1 MKSHYNFSRHS
12 KNNNSSKLQDY
23 IHFVQGKF
31 EGLFPPLLR
40 LASSQ
45 FPHLCL
51 VEDWLTSEPSLRAPM
66 PLSPRVPRVI
76 TEDIEAALAL
86 VTACPA
92 ATNIQLQQLLSLPP
106 RLAWSAASVL
116 TKHIRTIL
124 SPQVPRH
131 TQELYKQVWSRLNTV
146 YPRQLWLMTVNSLT
160 ESPAITAEELAL
172 DPLSVLRCDSRVFR
186 AGPILQLMLYML
198 KACLAASR
206 TRLAQY
212 CSDQQLMASSS
223 VQEAEREELRNSL
236 VLTQESAAIQILLE
250 TCQATEEEEEL
261 SSRLTDLQET
271 QSAVCCYLHQAF
283 IEDTTMTLAKLVH
296 FQGYPHS
303 LLSVTTAGVPSMFIC
318 LDTSPELLSQP
329 SIRKQ
334 KFAVDLIAHLSVMWA
349 MPKSLSYARLAVNSV
364 TTLLG
369 VLADKERREVIESSL
384 PALVMISRAFPPLIE
399 ECLQVLSQAA
409 SMHSTGAEMARF
421 HQPNYQPSIK
431 V

>member
-1 MKSHYNFSRHS
+1 
-12 KNNNSSKLQDY
+12 
-23 IHFVQGKF
+23 
-31 EGLFPPLLR
+31 
-40 LASSQ
+40 
-45 FPHLCL
+45 
-51 VEDWLTSEPSLRAPM
+51 M
-66 PLSPRVPRVI
+66 PLSPCVPRVI

-86 VTACPA
+86 VTSCPA

-116 TKHIRTIL
+116 TKHIRTVL

-160 ESPAITAEELAL
+160 QSPAITAEELAL

-212 CSDQQLMASSS
+212 CSDQQLMANSS

-250 TCQATEEEEEL
+250 TCQATQEEEEL

-303 LLSVTTAGVPSMFIC
+303 LLPVTTAGVPSMFIC

-369 VLADKERREVIESSL
+369 VLADKERREVLESSL

-399 ECLQVLSQAA
+399 ECLQLLSQSA
-409 SMHSTGAEMARF
+409 SMTSTGAEMARF

-431 V
+431 VWGKY

>member
-1 MKSHYNFSRHS
+1 
-12 KNNNSSKLQDY
+12 
-23 IHFVQGKF
+23 
-31 EGLFPPLLR
+31 
-40 LASSQ
+40 
-45 FPHLCL
+45 
-51 VEDWLTSEPSLRAPM
+51 M
-66 PLSPRVPRVI
+66 PLSPRCPRVI

-86 VTACPA
+86 VTSCPA

-116 TKHIRTIL
+116 TKHMRTIL

-212 CSDQQLMASSS
+212 CSDQQLMANSS

-303 LLSVTTAGVPSMFIC
+303 LLPVTTAGVPSMFIC

-399 ECLQVLSQAA
+399 ECLQLLSQSA
-409 SMHSTGAEMARF
+409 SMTSTGSEIARF

>member
-1 MKSHYNFSRHS
+1 M
-12 KNNNSSKLQDY
+12 
-23 IHFVQGKF
+23 QGKF

-51 VEDWLTSEPSLRAPM
+51 VEDWLTSEPCLRAPM
-66 PLSPRVPRVI
+66 PLSPRCPRVV

-86 VTACPA
+86 VTSCPA

-116 TKHIRTIL
+116 ATHIRTIL

-186 AGPILQLMLYML
+186 AGPILQLLLYML

-206 TRLAQY
+206 TRLTQY
-212 CSDQQLMASSS
+212 CSDQQLGANSSI
-223 VQEAEREELRNSL
+223 QEAEREELKNSL

-250 TCQATEEEEEL
+250 TCQATSEEEQV

-271 QSAVCCYLHQAF
+271 QSGVCCYLHQAF

-303 LLSVTTAGVPSMFIC
+303 LLPVTTAGVPSMFIC

-349 MPKSLSYARLAVNSV
+349 MPKSLSYARLAVNSIS
-364 TTLLG
+364 TLLG
-369 VLADKERREVIESSL
+369 VLADKERRDVIESSL

-399 ECLQVLSQAA
+399 ECLQLLSQAA
-409 SMHSTGAEMARF
+409 SMHSTGSEMARF
-421 HQPNYQPSIK
+421 HQPNYQPSTVK